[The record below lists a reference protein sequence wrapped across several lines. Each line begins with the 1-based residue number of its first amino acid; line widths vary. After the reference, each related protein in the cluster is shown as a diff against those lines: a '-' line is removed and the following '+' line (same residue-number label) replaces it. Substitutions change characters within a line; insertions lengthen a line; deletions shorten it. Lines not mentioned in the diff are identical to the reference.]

1 MPILTSVLFEMMQ
14 VCFEICKYVFVYI
27 QEGMFKQLQ
36 CHRYQLACMVET
48 NKSCVGE
55 CIIAR
60 VTNLVTA
67 LLIIHNRSLKGLVWL
82 AVDLVDLCRMH
93 LLISLCVHT
102 CLDHCL
108 LYCFVSA
115 RIDVQWTSVEH

>member
-1 MPILTSVLFEMMQ
+1 MSLCTHKK
-14 VCFEICKYVFVYI
+14 VCSTGINATGVNLCNAR
-27 QEGMFKQLQ
+27 GMCKQLQ
-36 CHRYQLACMVET
+36 CHRYQLACKVKT

-55 CIIAR
+55 CIITR

-93 LLISLCVHT
+93 LLIGLCVHT

-115 RIDVQWTSVEH
+115 KSDV